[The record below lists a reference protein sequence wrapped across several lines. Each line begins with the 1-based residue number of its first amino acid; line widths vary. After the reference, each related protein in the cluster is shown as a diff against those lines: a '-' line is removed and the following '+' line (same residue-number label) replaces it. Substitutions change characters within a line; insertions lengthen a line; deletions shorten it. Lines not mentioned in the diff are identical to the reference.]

1 MFSPEERQ
9 RVVEL
14 YFTTP
19 MTTAQVVRHLGYPTR
34 QCLERWLAKDP
45 RYAGHM
51 AKPIIPLE
59 TRTKAIELVLGGM
72 QQKQAAERL
81 GVSVGAVHNWVKAYR
96 EGGMAALQPRNR
108 NASQTNKPAPRRS
121 RNAGDGNDDVE
132 ALRRRV
138 EELELENALMREV
151 VEVVKKDPGA
161 DLRRLSNR
169 EKTLLIDRLRPAYS
183 LSSMTCLLAIA
194 PSSYHYH
201 HARLAIDKYAG
212 VRVRVAEAFAASK
225 GRYGYRRIKAM
236 LRTGVSEKVI
246 RRIMAE
252 DGLVAHAPKRRRY
265 SSYEGETTPAP
276 DNLVNREFTAER
288 PNEKWLTD
296 ISEIKARDGKGVP
309 FAAGRLLRWQDRRI
323 HRRLQPQRG
332 AGQPDAGESGLD
344 AAGERASPGA
354 FRPWMPLPVARMARA
369 HGTLRADA
377 LHEREGLFAGQR
389 GRGGILRQDEDR
401 GGLPREVGG
410 THPQRGARL
419 GR

>member
-1 MFSPEERQ
+1 
-9 RVVEL
+9 
-14 YFTTP
+14 
-19 MTTAQVVRHLGYPTR
+19 
-34 QCLERWLAKDP
+34 
-45 RYAGHM
+45 
-51 AKPIIPLE
+51 
-59 TRTKAIELVLGGM
+59 
-72 QQKQAAERL
+72 
-81 GVSVGAVHNWVKAYR
+81 
-96 EGGMAALQPRNR
+96 
-108 NASQTNKPAPRRS
+108 
-121 RNAGDGNDDVE
+121 
-132 ALRRRV
+132 
-138 EELELENALMREV
+138 
-151 VEVVKKDPGA
+151 
-161 DLRRLSNR
+161 
-169 EKTLLIDRLRPAYS
+169 
-183 LSSMTCLLAIA
+183 
-194 PSSYHYH
+194 
-201 HARLAIDKYAG
+201 
-212 VRVRVAEAFAASK
+212 
-225 GRYGYRRIKAM
+225 
-236 LRTGVSEKVI
+236 
-246 RRIMAE
+246 MAE
-252 DGLVAHAPKRRRY
+252 EGLVAHVPKRRRY

-276 DNLVNREFTAER
+276 ANLVDRDFTAER